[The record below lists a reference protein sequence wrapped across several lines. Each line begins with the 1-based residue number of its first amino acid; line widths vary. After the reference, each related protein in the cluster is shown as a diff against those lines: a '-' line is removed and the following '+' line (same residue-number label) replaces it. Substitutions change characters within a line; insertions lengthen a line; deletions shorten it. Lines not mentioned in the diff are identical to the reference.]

1 VAVANTVPGNAIPDV
16 VWKLS
21 DELSLQV
28 LVAFE
33 ERKAR
38 LLARQG
44 DRSAIGGV
52 TDRTHQIARKRKRAL
67 LPIGQSHHHKGIG
80 ESGNTQA
87 NPPGAACVVLLLW
100 QGKARYVDDSAPRR
114 REEEVTM

>member
-87 NPPGAACVVLLLW
+87 NPPDSWIDRALPGVRFC
-100 QGKARYVDDSAPRR
+100 RYADDGAPRR